1 MIRFVLRRI
10 LTLSVT
16 MIALSMMV
24 FALSEV
30 VPIDPALTILG
41 RESTPEAREQLRE
54 NMGLNRPLPER
65 YGRWLSRFVQ
75 GDWGESYRL
84 GAEIRPLVMRRLQ
97 NSLVLAVMALLLI
110 SPISLFL
117 GIVAGL
123 YRARWPDRV
132 ISIGS
137 LLTISLPDFVTGLLL
152 ITLFSW
158 YLGWLPGDSSLRGR
172 DLDINEHWRKL
183 VLPAVTAA
191 FVLVGYLTRVTR
203 VSMTEVMESPYIRT
217 AILKGLP
224 YRTVIIRHALR
235 NALIAPI
242 AVITT
247 QIAWLVGGLIVIEQL
262 FNYPGIGSLFADAA
276 RANDLPMIEASS
288 MIAITLIVLSQVVAD
303 VLYAVLNPRI
313 RFS

>member
-1 MIRFVLRRI
+1 MLQFIVRRV
-10 LTLSVT
+10 LTLIVT

-30 VPIDPALTILG
+30 VPIDPAVTILG
-41 RESTPEAREQLRE
+41 RESTEDARAELRE

-65 YGRWLSRFVQ
+65 YARWLVRFVQ
-75 GDWGESYRL
+75 GDWGESHRL
-84 GAEIRPLVMRRLQ
+84 GADIRPLVMRRLQ
-97 NSLVLAVMALLLI
+97 NSLILAVMALLMI
-110 SPISLFL
+110 SPISLVL
-117 GIVAGL
+117 GILAGL
-123 YRARWPDRV
+123 YRTRVLDRV

-137 LLTISLPDFVTGLLL
+137 LLSVSFPDFVVGLLL
-152 ITLFSW
+152 IVFFSW
-158 YLGWLPGDSSLRGR
+158 YLGWLPADSSLRGQ
-172 DLDINEHWRKL
+172 DLNIVEHWKKL

-203 VSMTEVMESPYIRT
+203 VSMIDVMGSAYIRT

-224 YRTVIIRHALR
+224 FPTVIFRHALR

-262 FNYPGIGSLFADAA
+262 FNYPGIGSLFASAA
-276 RANDLPMIEASS
+276 KDNDLPMIEASS
-288 MIAITLIVLSQVVAD
+288 MITITLVVASQIVAD
-303 VLYAVLNPRI
+303 VLYTLLNPRI